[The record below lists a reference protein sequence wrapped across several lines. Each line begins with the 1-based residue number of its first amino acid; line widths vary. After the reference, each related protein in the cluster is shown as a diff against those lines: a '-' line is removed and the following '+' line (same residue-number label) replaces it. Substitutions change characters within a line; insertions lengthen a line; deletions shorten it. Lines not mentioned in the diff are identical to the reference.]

1 MLLVRRDPDT
11 SGRFDGYA
19 IGKFTGPTMIVSLPL
34 ISGQCRTGATPAPA
48 PHDTPRLIDSH
59 GRSIRDLRLSITDR
73 CNFRCVYC
81 LDPDTR
87 FMPHDQVMT
96 IDEIERVARIC
107 VSLGVEKIR
116 LTGGEPTV
124 RKDLDEIIARVSR
137 VGAGDVALTT
147 NGSRCDSASLRRWRD
162 AGLSRITFS
171 IDSLRPDRFA
181 AMTRAKVS
189 VETVVEAIEAA
200 SRVDFDGPVKVNAVV
215 VRGWNDDEVA
225 DLAGLARRFGIE
237 MRFIEF
243 MPLDA
248 SRAWDESRL
257 VPAAEVVER
266 IHARYPLVAAGR
278 VEASATSLDYAFAD
292 GTPGRVGMIAPV
304 TRPFCGECSRLRIT
318 ADAKVRPCLFSLDEW
333 DLRPLLRGGAGDD
346 EIARFMVDATWTK
359 QRGHGIRG
367 GDFRQPE
374 RTMSAIG
381 G

>member
-1 MLLVRRDPDT
+1 
-11 SGRFDGYA
+11 
-19 IGKFTGPTMIVSLPL
+19 MIVSLPL
-34 ISGQCRTGATPAPA
+34 ISGRCQSGGVPAPA

-59 GRSIRDLRLSITDR
+59 GRSIRDLRLSVTDR

-87 FMPHDQVMT
+87 FMPQDRVIT
-96 IDEIERVARIC
+96 IDEIERLARIC

-137 VGAGDVALTT
+137 VGTKDLALTT
-147 NGSRCDSASLRRWRD
+147 NGSRCDAASLGRWRD

-171 IDSLRPDRFA
+171 IDSLKPERFA
-181 AMTRAKVS
+181 AMTRARVG
-189 VETVVEAIEAA
+189 VETVVGAIAAA
-200 SRVDFDGPVKVNAVV
+200 SEVNFDGPVKVNAVV

-266 IHARYPLVAAGR
+266 IHARYPLVPAGR
-278 VEASATSLDYAFAD
+278 VEASATSMDYVFGD
-292 GTPGRVGMIAPV
+292 GAPGRVGMIAPV

-333 DLRPLLRGGAGDD
+333 DLRPLLRSGAGDD

-359 QRGHGIRG
+359 QRGHGIRSEG
-367 GDFRQPE
+367 FRQPQ
-374 RTMSAIG
+374 RTMSSIG